1 MSQRSSDVPEQVRK
15 FAPKDRP
22 REHPTEEAGRA
33 LIAMLQ
39 QANELTNEARDRAA
53 GYASKLG
60 TELRAVEDHITEL
73 EAAISYHRER
83 ARIAEEW
90 LQRIQREIED
100 KLIAPQAGSR
110 AELPGSALIGDRG
123 SGSGLPNALRAT
135 ARPVAKGKEAEKSE
149 RKPGPTTKLLTYR
162 D

>member
-60 TELRAVEDHITEL
+60 TELRAVEDHITRHL
-73 EAAISYHRER
+73 LSPRTRKNCRRMAATNP
-83 ARIAEEW
+83 AR
-90 LQRIQREIED
+90 
-100 KLIAPQAGSR
+100 
-110 AELPGSALIGDRG
+110 DRG
-123 SGSGLPNALRAT
+123 
-135 ARPVAKGKEAEKSE
+135 
-149 RKPGPTTKLLTYR
+149 
-162 D
+162 